1 MSITITETFHL
12 VLKPL
17 STTFFAVINGL
28 KYAHIILQVTVDI
41 IIWIRFIVIL
51 HTYDPRKRKRYSVLA
66 LARLSAK
73 WRAHALLTPVGG
85 PKVGTGA

>member
-1 MSITITETFHL
+1 
-12 VLKPL
+12 V
-17 STTFFAVINGL
+17 
-28 KYAHIILQVTVDI
+28 HIILQVTV
-41 IIWIRFIVIL
+41 
-51 HTYDPRKRKRYSVLA
+51 TYDPRKRKRYSVLA